1 MYKYCATEES
11 VRRQRQ
17 LEQCLLKLMLSENYQ
32 HITISQICDLAG
44 ISRKSFYRYF
54 TGKEGCLFALLDHA
68 VFDGASYYLPD
79 HRHISSTLPI
89 YQRFFQYW
97 KEQDLLLVALSRNSM
112 NLLLVD
118 RMINYIFQEE
128 DEFRIFF
135 RDTLNEAHERSLFYI
150 GGIMTLVLDWQ
161 QSGYRKSVIQ
171 MAQILSDLIDKH
183 K

>member
-17 LEQCLLKLMLSENYQ
+17 LEQCLLKLMLTENYNQ
-32 HITISQICDLAG
+32 ITISQICDLAG

-54 TGKEGCLFALLDHA
+54 TGKEGGLYALLDHA

-79 HRHISSTLPI
+79 HQYITSTLPI

-97 KEQDLLLVALSRNSM
+97 KEQDLLLVALGRNNM
-112 NLLLVD
+112 HLLLVE

-128 DEFRIFF
+128 NEFRIFF
-135 RDTLNEAHERSLFYI
+135 RDVLHEAHERSLFYI

-161 QSGYRKSVIQ
+161 QNGYQKSVMQ
-171 MAQILSDLIDKH
+171 MAEILSDLIDKQ